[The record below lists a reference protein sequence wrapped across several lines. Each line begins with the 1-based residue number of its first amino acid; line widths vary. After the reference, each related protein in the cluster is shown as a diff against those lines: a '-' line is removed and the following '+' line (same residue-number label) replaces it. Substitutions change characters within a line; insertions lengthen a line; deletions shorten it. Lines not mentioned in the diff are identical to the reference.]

1 MLKSLYHLPV
11 FLYNIPV
18 QTIPFHT
25 GSNQSGERPR
35 KRRETMKKLLALLLA
50 LCLLCAFAL
59 AEEDEDSGPLELN
72 WEDVVRED
80 IEAAGTA
87 EQITVAGVTL
97 LYWIPGDMPPA
108 DVSGSRAEIPP
119 AAVYSTEDGEY
130 AISLFSLNVTS
141 PEEYLSGLEAAGVE
155 YFENL
160 RLNGL
165 DCVGCENQD
174 ENVQILIVPIDGTTL
189 LEFRFTPFIGE
200 AGWIEIKDLVA
211 ASVRPAV

>member
-1 MLKSLYHLPV
+1 
-11 FLYNIPV
+11 
-18 QTIPFHT
+18 
-25 GSNQSGERPR
+25 
-35 KRRETMKKLLALLLA
+35 MKKLFTLTLA
-50 LCLLCAFAL
+50 LCLLFTFAL
-59 AEEDEDSGPLELN
+59 AEDPDSGENEVQELN

-97 LYWIPGDMPPA
+97 LYWIPGDMAPA
-108 DVSGSRAEIPP
+108 DVSGIRAEDPP

-141 PEEYLSGLEAAGVE
+141 LEEYLSGLEAGGAE

-174 ENVQILIVPIDGTTL
+174 ENVQILIVPVDGTTL

>member
-1 MLKSLYHLPV
+1 
-11 FLYNIPV
+11 
-18 QTIPFHT
+18 
-25 GSNQSGERPR
+25 
-35 KRRETMKKLLALLLA
+35 MKKLFTLTLA
-50 LCLLCAFAL
+50 LCLLFTFAL
-59 AEEDEDSGPLELN
+59 AEDPDSGENQVQELN

-97 LYWIPGDMPPA
+97 LYWIPGDMAPA
-108 DVSGSRAEIPP
+108 DVSGIRAEDPP

-141 PEEYLSGLEAAGVE
+141 LEEYLSGLEAGGAE

-174 ENVQILIVPIDGTTL
+174 ENVQILIVPVDETTL